1 MNPNISY
8 DKFYDYLLV
17 NNDQNVYFFH
27 LQKKLEQNCLSSSQN
42 VIYRKRLGITWTT
55 IQARVH
61 YVSS

>member
-27 LQKKLEQNCLSSSQN
+27 LQKNLNKIVYPLA
-42 VIYRKRLGITWTT
+42 KM
-55 IQARVH
+55 
-61 YVSS
+61 